1 MSGIYQKQ
9 INSGSVASPSAGRTL
24 ISVNESGELFTKE
37 SSGAVTV
44 YGSGSGG
51 GGGAAFPFTGSA
63 DISGTLNVDFT
74 DALSFETSENN
85 LFSPVY
91 KQFGESGWIDLGFS
105 GSVLGSLITGSLIPA
120 SSSFALRN
128 YTGDGDTIIPGIGS
142 FPTRVAVQTLNI
154 PHYSGS
160 FAFSSSI
167 FSRATR
173 AFDQTDLGGGVLGS
187 IGDDFTY
194 TSIDGTISQFGSA
207 FLGDDSATWDVQK
220 TNNAGE
226 DIKLILYSDNTGFQ
240 LENNLSDTSASLLEI
255 QNSDGQKV
263 MQFLQHHVASYVIAQ
278 LDYADDAAAEAGG
291 VPPYGIYHDSG
302 SLRIRLSGGAP
313 PPGP

>member
-9 INSGSVASPSAGRTL
+9 VNSGSVTAPGSGNTL

-44 YGSGSGG
+44 YGTG

-91 KQFGESGWIDLGFS
+91 KLFGESGWIDLSFS
-105 GSVLGSLITGSLIPA
+105 GSVLGSFITGSFTEA
-120 SSSFALRN
+120 SSSFAIRN
-128 YTGDGDTIIPGIGS
+128 YTGDGDTIIPGMGS
-142 FPTRVAVQTLNI
+142 FPTRVSSQTLNI

-160 FAFSSSI
+160 SAFSSSI
-167 FSRATR
+167 SGRHMRAY
-173 AFDQTDLGGGVLGS
+173 DQTAIGGGVLGI
-187 IGDDFTY
+187 IGDDLTY
-194 TSIDGTISQFGSA
+194 TSIDGTISQFSSA
-207 FLGDDSATWDVQK
+207 FTGDDSATWDIEK
-220 TNNAGE
+220 KNNAGE

-240 LENNLSDTSASLLEI
+240 LENSLSDTSASLLEI
-255 QNSDGQKV
+255 QNSDGNRV
-263 MQFLQHHVASYVIAQ
+263 MQFLQHHVASDAIESNN
-278 LDYADDAAAEAGG
+278 YANDIAAAAGG
-291 VPPYGIYHDSG
+291 VPLNGIYNNAG
-302 SLRIRLSGGAP
+302 ALRIRLT
-313 PPGP
+313 